1 MCKRNK
7 CSKCGATA
15 SEACK
20 HDHWNECIR
29 EEKTCSACG
38 AIAAEPC
45 REEAA

>member
-1 MCKRNK
+1 MCKRME
-7 CSKCGATA
+7 CAKCGATPNQ
-15 SEACK
+15 ACK

-29 EEKTCSACG
+29 EDETCSTCG